1 MSGIAP
7 RPRLSLVIANRGGFG
22 KVCVGHFA
30 DEALILNN
38 SGHCPVTVNGIASSS
53 VAFQIPEVLAFPL
66 RIGPG
71 DSLDVPIRFAPTA
84 VGADT
89 GTITITS
96 SDPDSPH
103 TVQVNGTAPAGR
115 LVVTG
120 SLCFGGVKACCRAE
134 RTISIC
140 NMGEC
145 ALHVSSARFKRKNPH
160 WKLINNPF
168 PATLPP
174 GACLGLVIRYKATEK
189 CPIASELLITSDDP
203 TTPVK
208 TLDVMAYTIWD
219 ECRCKRD
226 CDKCGG
232 EDVPAAAAVAHVT
245 VRLMTAARTR
255 TTTEKICS
263 HCPARHALPAVSP
276 AVSYAQSMQE
286 SRPVAWWV

>member
-1 MSGIAP
+1 
-7 RPRLSLVIANRGGFG
+7 LVIANRGGFG

-30 DEALILNN
+30 DEPLILNN
-38 SGHCPVTVNGIASSS
+38 SGHCPVTVSGIASSS
-53 VAFQIPEVLAFPL
+53 GAFQVPEVLAFPL
-66 RIGPG
+66 LIGPG
-71 DSLDVPIRFAPTA
+71 DSLDLPIRFAPTA
-84 VGADT
+84 VGTAT
-89 GTITITS
+89 GTITVTS

-103 TVQVNGTAPAGR
+103 TVQVNGTASAGR

-145 ALHVSSARFKRKNPH
+145 ALHVSSVAFKRKNPH

-189 CPIASELLITSDDP
+189 CPVACELVITSDDP
-203 TTPVK
+203 TTPVR

-219 ECRCKRD
+219 ECRCKRE

-232 EDVPAAAAVAHVT
+232 RGCDRCRCGGACDGAADDCCADEDDDSAMH
-245 VRLMTAARTR
+245 
-255 TTTEKICS
+255 
-263 HCPARHALPAVSP
+263 
-276 AVSYAQSMQE
+276 
-286 SRPVAWWV
+286 